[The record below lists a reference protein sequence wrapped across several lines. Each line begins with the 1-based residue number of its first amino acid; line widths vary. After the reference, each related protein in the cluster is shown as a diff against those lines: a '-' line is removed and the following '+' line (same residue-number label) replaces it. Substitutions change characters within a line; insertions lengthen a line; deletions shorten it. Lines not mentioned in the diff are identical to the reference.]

1 MRTPQ
6 RPTANAKAM
15 MGQKRPKTAMQAQ
28 KQAVAKNKQTQA
40 RSTGRTLT
48 SKSKTGGKSFLA
60 DMKAMQAQEQA
71 RSTNTVKEPAKVKPT
86 TAAQRAKLNSGRKF
100 NATQANAMRNAGNTQ
115 KPRVPKQAVQIKPS
129 ASKRKGPTNAPLKS
143 RRASAQNR
151 MAQRKASMMARR
163 SK

>member
-28 KQAVAKNKQTQA
+28 NQA
-40 RSTGRTLT
+40 RSTGRKQPLT
-48 SKSKTGGKSFLA
+48 ESQA
-60 DMKAMQAQEQA
+60 KALGASARNKGIQA
-71 RSTNTVKEPAKVKPT
+71 RQVTPAELSRIK
-86 TAAQRAKLNSGRKF
+86 
-100 NATQANAMRNAGNTQ
+100 AGNKHRNT
-115 KPRVPKQAVQIKPS
+115 KRPPKQAVQIKPS
-129 ASKRKGPTNAPLKS
+129 ASKTKGPTNAPLKS